1 MIPYSEP
8 SIGILL
14 ANDPVAI
21 RMFFA
26 CSEEVR
32 ETLQAILMRWQ
43 LSRNLDIDISQG
55 RRLLLR
61 FTTVSYV
68 VRKQAGQ

>member
-26 CSEEVR
+26 CSKEVR